1 MTSTTAPRRRLL
13 PRTLAALW
21 NDAAWPV
28 LAGTATA
35 VGLLGLGQT
44 AGWPALGVVA
54 ASVAVIVALA
64 VFAAFADDGVGPARA
79 GWIGLTASVCV
90 MVLLGLVLLLPAV
103 GWACAAVVA
112 ITSPPATAWFATRLP
127 HGRHSDSVDSVS
139 QALEQVAVDAAFSEL
154 VAGIEQDAPGEGP
167 DAG

>member
-1 MTSTTAPRRRLL
+1 MTRTSAPQSRRLA
-13 PRTLAALW
+13 RTLAALW

-35 VGLLGLGQT
+35 LGLLGLGQT
-44 AGWPALGVVA
+44 SGWPAVVVVF

-64 VFAAFADDGVGPARA
+64 VFAAFADDGVGPVRA
-79 GWIGLTASVCV
+79 GWIGSTASLCV
-90 MVLLGLVLLLPAV
+90 LVLLGLVLLLPAV

-112 ITSPPATAWFATRLP
+112 ITSPSATAWIAQQRP
-127 HGRHSDSVDSVS
+127 HRPQSDSVDSVEH
-139 QALEQVAVDAAFSEL
+139 ALEQVAVDAAFAEM
-154 VAGIEQDAPGEGP
+154 VAGIEQDAPGDGP